1 MTFGYPVF
9 LQLNDVSVL
18 VVGGGAIALRK
29 ASGLVAAGAHVTV
42 IAPDITPPL
51 VELAHTA
58 LARPYVPDEAA
69 NYRLVI
75 TATSD
80 PIVNAQVSADAT
92 AAGVWVN
99 SADDPDN
106 CTFILPAVARQGDIT
121 VAVSS
126 GGASPALA
134 SHLRSRI
141 ASQIL
146 TPNVASAAV
155 ELARQRTIVRA
166 GGMSTEDIDWT
177 DRVQV
182 ALGNQPEVPPAA
194 R

>member
-9 LQLNDVSVL
+9 LKLDDVSVL
-18 VVGGGAIALRK
+18 VVGGGEIALRK
-29 ASGLVAAGAHVTV
+29 ASGLVAAGADVTV
-42 IAPDITPPL
+42 IAPDITSQL
-51 VELAHTA
+51 AELAHTV
-58 LARPYVPDEAA
+58 LVRPYAPGEAA

-80 PIVNAQVSADAT
+80 PVVNAQVSADAT

-106 CTFILPAVARQGDIT
+106 CTFILPAVTRQGDIT
-121 VAVSS
+121 VAVST

-134 SHLRSRI
+134 SYLRSQI

-155 ELARQRTIVRA
+155 ELARQRKIVRSA
-166 GGMSTEDIDWT
+166 GMSTEDIDWT

-182 ALGNQPEVPPAA
+182 ALGNQPELPPAA